1 MGEGGRDSPLTEGET
16 SPVLSCKMQWQRST
30 RDWWGDVREITGPW
44 VLSME
49 PWREFVSNH
58 RAGTLADARTV
69 RAMELGEAVMLL
81 SQPYAW
87 G

>member
-1 MGEGGRDSPLTEGET
+1 M
-16 SPVLSCKMQWQRST
+16 
-30 RDWWGDVREITGPW
+30 REITGPW